1 MEQVSY
7 FLPVFSP
14 KIFGGSQFYLLL
26 WIVIQ
31 LTSEDNI
38 SQIGDSKTLK
48 ALMIHFCIMTLLIL
62 LDVIYSFAPQRKRI
76 LEK

>member
-1 MEQVSY
+1 MEQLSY
-7 FLPVFSP
+7 FLSVFSP
-14 KIFGGSQFYLLL
+14 KIFGGPQFYLLL

-38 SQIGDSKTLK
+38 SQIGDSKTHK